1 MFFEI
6 SSLEGSGKTLD
17 IWFIKTDFVS
27 HQELSSACWYLMF
40 LNIKVCLRHLF
51 FLDTI
56 SNSLFVSNSLLIFS
70 LCSFIWNFKLY
81 HITVIAS
88 ISFFCFLF
96 YLFHLDVYLS
106 RGGVD
111 LLLGWSKFPTEII
124 KLSLRS
130 ALISSKL
137 LFLLLLELL
146 SFPLPDITN
155 LN

>member
-6 SSLEGSGKTLD
+6 SSLEVSGKTLGT
-17 IWFIKTDFVS
+17 WFFKTDLVS
-27 HQELSSACWYLMF
+27 HQELSLACWYLMF
-40 LNIKVCLRHLF
+40 LNIKVCLRDLF

-70 LCSFIWNFKLY
+70 LCYFIWNFKLY

-96 YLFHLDVYLS
+96 SLFHLDVYLS
-106 RGGVD
+106 CGGVEF
-111 LLLGWSKFPTEII
+111 LLDWSKFLTEII

-137 LFLLLLELL
+137 LLLLLLELL